1 MSPEL
6 AKTIGLCVL
15 IPSFVLFV
23 VVTVSTALGTPR
35 GVRAKRRGKQVARL
49 DREAGEARAR
59 SGVLEIDWLDYR
71 EIPKPEIIALLRKY
85 GWAYRD
91 EELGG
96 EAWVLRFDLSSVGSR
111 ESAGQ
116 G

>member
-6 AKTIGLCVL
+6 AKTIGLSVF
-15 IPSFVLFV
+15 IPSLILLV
-23 VVTVSTALGTPR
+23 VVSVSTALGTPR
-35 GVRAKRRGKQVARL
+35 GVRAKRRDKQVSRL
-49 DREAGEARAR
+49 DREASESRTR
-59 SGVLEIDWLDYR
+59 SEVLEIDWLDYR

-91 EELGG
+91 EDLGDA
-96 EAWVLRFDLSSVGSR
+96 AWVLRFDLSSVGSR

>member
-6 AKTIGLCVL
+6 AKLIGLSVF
-15 IPSFVLFV
+15 IPSLILLV
-23 VVTVSTALGTPR
+23 VVTASTALGTPR
-35 GVRAKRRGKQVARL
+35 GVRAKRRDKQVSWL
-49 DREAGEARAR
+49 DREAGEARRR
-59 SGVLEIDWLDYR
+59 SEILEIDWLDYL
-71 EIPKPEIIALLRKY
+71 EIPKPEIIALVGKY

-91 EELGG
+91 EELGD
-96 EAWVLRFDLSSVGSR
+96 EAWVLRFDLSSAGSP